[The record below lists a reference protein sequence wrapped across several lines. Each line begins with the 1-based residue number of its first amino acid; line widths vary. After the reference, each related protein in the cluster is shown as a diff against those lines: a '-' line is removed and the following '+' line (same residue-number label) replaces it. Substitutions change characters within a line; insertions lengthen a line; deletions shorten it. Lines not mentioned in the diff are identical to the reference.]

1 MKLKGANSNVDFA
14 RGDLW
19 LYFALHNIISVG
31 IFYFLTIRYAIGPY
45 FNLFDILTTDFL
57 SNFGLVL
64 MFSLFAA
71 VSGRVVAFLLLKF
84 VIFKYVVKDTQVR
97 RWRDLNVKINKMDG
111 AWLIAMVFSA
121 IAFMIGATILIHYVF
136 FSNYENDVLT
146 LMLSYAIVK
155 IVIVI
160 YVRNKT

>member
-1 MKLKGANSNVDFA
+1 
-14 RGDLW
+14 
-19 LYFALHNIISVG
+19 
-31 IFYFLTIRYAIGPY
+31 
-45 FNLFDILTTDFL
+45 
-57 SNFGLVL
+57 

-71 VSGRVVAFLLLKF
+71 VLGRVIAFLFLKF
-84 VIFKYVVKDTQVR
+84 VIFKYIVKNTEVR
-97 RWRDLNVKINKMDG
+97 RWRDLNIKINKMDG

-121 IAFMIGATILIHYVF
+121 VAFMIGATILIHYVF